1 MRGGV
6 GRDNN
11 YAEQGTN
18 PSQSGFASY
27 MIRYDTI
34 VGYLTCSKKLTGSQL
49 SLPHRTNKKLECETK
64 KVKVCIITAL

>member
-34 VGYLTCSKKLTGSQL
+34 VGYLS
-49 SLPHRTNKKLECETK
+49 
-64 KVKVCIITAL
+64 